1 MKNVALLFSIIF
13 TVCSC
18 KDQVKTPNLDPSKKE
33 KIVKQYF
40 EYYNNHQWNELA
52 TLYSPIADFK
62 DPSFGPEMT
71 IQTRRQTIN
80 KYNKLNTLF
89 ADLHSEIVKIY
100 PSDEQHII
108 VELVSTG
115 TAADSTKFKLPI
127 CKIFTID
134 KGKIT
139 QDFTYFDN
147 FDDSNSDK

>member
-1 MKNVALLFSIIF
+1 MKNIVLLLGVIF
-13 TVCSC
+13 ILSSC
-18 KDQVKTPNLDPSKKE
+18 KDEVKAPNLDPTKKE

-40 EYYNNHQWNELA
+40 EYYNNHQWKELA
-52 TLYSPIADFK
+52 AMYSPIADFK
-62 DPSFGPEMT
+62 DPSLGNEMT

-89 ADLHSEIVKIY
+89 ADLHAEIAKIY

-147 FDDSNSDK
+147 FDDSKSDK